1 MNPGLVLIAVAIFL
15 ALATVILGEKYG
27 IAPLYFK
34 EKHTKNKRRNL
45 KMEPEIKAV
54 LFGGALIVVGYIA
67 GVFANPATQIAVTG
81 VGTAIATAGLTLK
94 ALQTKKEAE

>member
-1 MNPGLVLIAVAIFL
+1 
-15 ALATVILGEKYG
+15 
-27 IAPLYFK
+27 
-34 EKHTKNKRRNL
+34 
-45 KMEPEIKAV
+45 MEPEIKAV

-67 GVFANPATQIAVTG
+67 GVLGNSATQIAITG

>member
-1 MNPGLVLIAVAIFL
+1 
-15 ALATVILGEKYG
+15 
-27 IAPLYFK
+27 
-34 EKHTKNKRRNL
+34 
-45 KMEPEIKAV
+45 MEPEIKAV

-67 GVFANPATQIAVTG
+67 GVLGNPETQIAVTG